1 MSFEIIYADPAWS
14 YDDKATAGDRGAAF
28 KYPVMSVEDIC
39 ALDVQAHTAPD
50 CACFMWATPPCLPE
64 AFQVMA
70 AWGFKYSTIAF
81 VWVKTR
87 SVRIAEA
94 RRVVRGRLPGLAP
107 RADGIVDELAA
118 EGLITSKLHIG
129 MGQSTRANAEI
140 VLLGTRGKL
149 NRVDAGV
156 RQVVMAPLGQ
166 HSAKP
171 PEVRERIVRLLG
183 DRPRLEMFARDR
195 APGWSIWGNQA
206 PGGSDVEI
214 GVRGDRLVTPAPPA
228 ADPRQVTIFDVLA

>member
-94 RRVVRGRLPGLAP
+94 RRDAGDGDQGLA
-107 RADGIVDELAA
+107 LAVVA
-118 EGLITSKLHIG
+118 GEA
-129 MGQSTRANAEI
+129 RPE
-140 VLLGTRGKL
+140 
-149 NRVDAGV
+149 VDAGERRHSLAGDAQAV
-156 RQVVMAPLGQ
+156 GLAQHIGARAGGLDHGDEVGAHVAQLAGDGLVEHAASLVEEDVGGVDGDGVAVVGDI
-166 HSAKP
+166 HIGHTD
-171 PEVRERIVRLLG
+171 IVH
-183 DRPRLEMFARDR
+183 
-195 APGWSIWGNQA
+195 
-206 PGGSDVEI
+206 GGIDGSKG
-214 GVRGDRLVTPAPPA
+214 GVYT
-228 ADPRQVTIFDVLA
+228 